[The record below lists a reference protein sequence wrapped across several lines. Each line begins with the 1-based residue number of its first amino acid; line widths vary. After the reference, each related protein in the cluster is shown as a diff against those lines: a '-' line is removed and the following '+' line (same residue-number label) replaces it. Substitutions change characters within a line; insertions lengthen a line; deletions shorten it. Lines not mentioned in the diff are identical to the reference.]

1 MCVLRGGGDTGS
13 PLRRFSTRS
22 LGITSGVLAGCMGGV
37 LADGDRVKAV
47 VVRSW
52 MASTGGLQVH
62 YQDGLEKGSSLKAN
76 AIQQGLEE
84 DVHISGAQDMET
96 VVHRPAKR
104 SSALLLP

>member
-1 MCVLRGGGDTGS
+1 
-13 PLRRFSTRS
+13 
-22 LGITSGVLAGCMGGV
+22 MGGV